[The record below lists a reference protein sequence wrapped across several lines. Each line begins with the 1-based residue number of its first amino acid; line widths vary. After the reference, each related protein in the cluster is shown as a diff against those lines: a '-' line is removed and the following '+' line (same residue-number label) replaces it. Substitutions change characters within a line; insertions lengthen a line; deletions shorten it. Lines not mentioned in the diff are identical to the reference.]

1 MSYDKKI
8 VVPIKLF
15 QALKKD
21 PLNTCDGY
29 SRLEAFI
36 NLLDAVSSASE
47 NSEAVFNGET
57 YYLAPGQVAVS
68 LQSLEKKWNWDKES
82 VRYFLQ
88 TLSALDVISYETHGQ
103 VIIFFFLSSIPSS
116 SWTRKNSS
124 RNHFLVKVK
133 LRKKFPKF
141 SYEDSSV

>member
-8 VVPIKLF
+8 VVPVKLF

-57 YYLAPGQVAVS
+57 FSLAPGQVAVS

-103 VIIFFFLSSIPSS
+103 VIIFSFPFLDSFLIVDSEEFFPESLPCESESS
-116 SWTRKNSS
+116 
-124 RNHFLVKVK
+124 
-133 LRKKFPKF
+133 
-141 SYEDSSV
+141 